1 MKNLSKLFFL
11 LLSTA
16 AAFPASANC
25 GSICDNIYLI
35 AGVGGSFSRC
45 ADICT
50 DSNFWDPATEGYD
63 SKLGRSEMYNIGL
76 GYDFC
81 PMFRGTVEA
90 SFRPSFK
97 YCKFQTGIDN
107 GQINFLGDKTRY
119 FNLSNAS
126 LMFNGYAYGG
136 GLSPYL
142 DWNLGCNF
150 CAQPYIGAGV
160 GVSYNRMKNFHSVT
174 TTAVQ
179 SLDETVFT
187 IGSAMLPNTAR
198 SFSWQFIGG
207 LEVARASLCSLD
219 IGYRYFDGGKIRSN
233 NWIFP
238 GNAITAT
245 PWKGKLRAHEFFV
258 NFNIFKDF

>member
-11 LLSTA
+11 LLSSA
-16 AAFPASANC
+16 AVPASANC
-25 GSICDNIYLI
+25 DNMYLI

-50 DSNFWDPATEGYD
+50 DPAFWDPAVEGYNA
-63 SKLGRSEMYNIGL
+63 KLGRSEMYTVGL
-76 GYDFC
+76 GYAVC
-81 PMFRGTVEA
+81 PMFRGTFEA

-97 YCKFQTGIDN
+97 YCKFQTGLDK
-107 GQINFLGDKTRY
+107 GQINFLGDKTRI

-126 LMFNGYAYGG
+126 LMFNGYLFGG
-136 GLSPYL
+136 GLTPYL

-160 GVSYNRMKNFHSVT
+160 GVSYNKMRNFHSVT
-174 TTAVQ
+174 TEPIQT
-179 SLDETVFT
+179 LDLTNYV
-187 IGSAMLPNTAR
+187 IGSAMSPNTVR
-198 SFSWQFIGG
+198 SFSWQFIAGF
-207 LEVARASLCSLD
+207 EVARTSLCSLD

-233 NWIFP
+233 NWTF
-238 GNAITAT
+238 ATLETTA
-245 PWKGKLRAHEFFV
+245 PAWRGKLRANEFFV